1 MTLSKKAS
9 LQASKSKFTTKTKYL
24 TIVVKR
30 DYKKSRN
37 YDVEIMIE
45 PTRGRKNSK
54 YLLCTFLKS
63 AVSVLCQT

>member
-30 DYKKSRN
+30 DYRKARN
-37 YDVEIMIE
+37 YNVEIMIE
-45 PTRGRKNSK
+45 PTRGGKSSK

-63 AVSVLCQT
+63 SVNVLC